1 MNARNILLSILS
13 VLGLA
18 SPALAQ
24 SDPFTVLV
32 TNLNALGFF
41 GFLLPFIFIFVVA
54 YGLLVKSKMFEDQKI
69 VGVLSLVLAFFVIGF
84 GGPGLA
90 NFFVNIFGLATL
102 VLAAILII
110 IMFIAMAGGDV
121 SKVMANNRA
130 VMAVL
135 VGVGIIIFFVA
146 AGAVGV
152 NISDSVI
159 GIIFVIII
167 LAVAIMFVTK

>member
-1 MNARNILLSILS
+1 M
-13 VLGLA
+13 
-18 SPALAQ
+18 P
-24 SDPFTVLV
+24 DPFTILV

-54 YGLLVKSKMFEDQKI
+54 YGLLLKSKMFEDQKI

-102 VLAAILII
+102 VLAGILII
-110 IMFIAMAGGDV
+110 ILFIALAGGDV
-121 SKVMANNRA
+121 SKLMADNKA
-130 VMAVL
+130 IMAAL
-135 VGVGIIIFFVA
+135 AGVGLIIFFVA
-146 AGAVGV
+146 AGALGV
-152 NISDSVI
+152 AVSDSVI
-159 GIIFVIII
+159 GIIFVIVI